1 MEVADGARQP
11 DWLPYVPLTWR
22 QLQRKTW
29 FLTVFFP
36 DREWTEEEVNA
47 LVKKLVDY
55 LREPENTNRLLIGV
69 ERCPR
74 TNRLHVHVYV
84 DYNRTMRLS
93 RRMRSIQLPGED
105 FVLYPYVATLSGNN
119 GEIQVIL
126 YILKKET
133 KIHGG
138 VMGKD
143 IFLYEQ
149 DDYIANLLHN
159 APNPLPPVSES
170 CIPTSIP
177 TAAARRPP
185 SRKAAPGSR
194 NSVRSSRRT
203 RRTSLREDGI

>member
-1 MEVADGARQP
+1 MEVTDGARQP

-74 TNRLHVHVYV
+74 TNRLHAHVYI
-84 DYNRTMRLS
+84 DYIRTMRLS
-93 RRMRSIQLPGED
+93 RRMRNIHLPGED

-126 YILKKET
+126 YILKET

-143 IFLYEQ
+143 IFLYEE
-149 DDYIANLLHN
+149 DGFIANLIHN
-159 APNPLPPVSES
+159 APENLPPVSEAS
-170 CIPTSIP
+170 IPACIP

>member
-119 GEIQVIL
+119 G
-126 YILKKET
+126 
-133 KIHGG
+133 
-138 VMGKD
+138 
-143 IFLYEQ
+143 
-149 DDYIANLLHN
+149 
-159 APNPLPPVSES
+159 
-170 CIPTSIP
+170 
-177 TAAARRPP
+177 
-185 SRKAAPGSR
+185 
-194 NSVRSSRRT
+194 
-203 RRTSLREDGI
+203 